1 MLDKKDNLLSSYN
14 YDLPNELIAQ
24 SPIKSRHN
32 AKLMIV
38 KDGLDDSLNL
48 VHAKVWDIK
57 DILKPGDLLVVNNTR
72 VVKARLKIRLS
83 GGGLG
88 ELLLM
93 EPRKNGQ

>member
-1 MLDKKDNLLSSYN
+1 MM
-14 YDLPNELIAQ
+14 P
-24 SPIKSRHN
+24 
-32 AKLMIV
+32 KLMII

-57 DILKPGDLLVVNNTR
+57 DILKPADLLVVNNTR

-83 GGGLG
+83 GGGAG

-93 EPRKNGQ
+93 EPRGDGRWPVSYTHLTLPTNREV